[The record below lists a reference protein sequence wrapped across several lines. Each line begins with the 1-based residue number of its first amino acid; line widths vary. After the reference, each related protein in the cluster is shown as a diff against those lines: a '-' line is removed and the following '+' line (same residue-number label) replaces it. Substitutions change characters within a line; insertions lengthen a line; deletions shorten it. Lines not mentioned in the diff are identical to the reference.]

1 MGDRKNELGPTMPKL
16 HTRQPPLRPSGGER
30 VFTDEQGRL
39 WSAALEQRDSSSGA
53 LVFRC
58 ISDGRQSVRALAVD
72 PLALREA
79 VDDVLRVWLG
89 AAPRI
94 GILS

>member
-1 MGDRKNELGPTMPKL
+1 MQRAPTRIAP
-16 HTRQPPLRPSGGER
+16 HRPSGGER
-30 VFTDEQGRL
+30 VFTDDEGRL
-39 WSAALEQRDSSSGA
+39 WSAALEQRDAPGGA

-72 PLALREA
+72 PLALFEA
-79 VDDVLRVWLG
+79 GDETLRAWLR

-94 GILS
+94 GTLS

>member
-1 MGDRKNELGPTMPKL
+1 
-16 HTRQPPLRPSGGER
+16 
-30 VFTDEQGRL
+30 VFTDDQGRL
-39 WSAALEQRDSSSGA
+39 WSAALHQRGGSTGA

-79 VDDVLRVWLG
+79 LDDNLRGWLG

>member
-1 MGDRKNELGPTMPKL
+1 MPKST
-16 HTRQPPLRPSGGER
+16 TRRAPVRPSGGER
-30 VFTDEQGRL
+30 VFTDDQGRL
-39 WSAALEQRDSSSGA
+39 WSAALDLRDDPGGA

-72 PLALREA
+72 PPAFRDALDDALRA
-79 VDDVLRVWLG
+79 WLG
-89 AAPRI
+89 NAPRI

>member
-1 MGDRKNELGPTMPKL
+1 MSRVS
-16 HTRQPPLRPSGGER
+16 TRQPPLRNSGGER
-30 VFTDEQGRL
+30 VFMDDQGRV
-39 WSAALEQRDSSSGA
+39 WSAALEQRDDPSGA

-58 ISDGRQSVRALAVD
+58 ISDGRQSVRALVVD

>member
-1 MGDRKNELGPTMPKL
+1 MPKSS
-16 HTRQPPLRPSGGER
+16 TRHPPLRPSGSER
-30 VFTDEQGRL
+30 VFTDDQGRL
-39 WSAALEQRDSSSGA
+39 WSAALEERDAPSGA

-72 PLALREA
+72 PLALRDA
-79 VDDVLRVWLG
+79 VDDALRQWLG

-94 GILS
+94 GTLS

>member
-1 MGDRKNELGPTMPKL
+1 
-16 HTRQPPLRPSGGER
+16 
-30 VFTDEQGRL
+30 VFTDDEGRF
-39 WSAALEQRDSSSGA
+39 WCAALQERDDSDGA

-58 ISDGRQSVRALAVD
+58 ISDGRQSVRARAVD
-72 PLALREA
+72 PFTLPGAG
-79 VDDVLRVWLG
+79 DDLLRVWLR

>member
-1 MGDRKNELGPTMPKL
+1 MD
-16 HTRQPPLRPSGGER
+16 
-30 VFTDEQGRL
+30 DQGRL
-39 WSAALEQRDSSSGA
+39 WSAALEQRDDPGGA